1 MEMAGEKGKLNG
13 CYIHGN
19 IASGIKA
26 SGKKHFKGHNNLSGG
41 DGQAALIEFRGA
53 KELNISDS
61 KKSRIITR
69 DEAARL
75 REDGWQVADLH
86 VHTFFSYDVVPTREV
101 DPLMLYEKAVER
113 GMTFISFTDHDT
125 MDAYDR
131 IGWTRE
137 RLVTGVEVKILDR
150 IKVGHT
156 VHINV
161 YTLNRQQFQEIE
173 NIAKKAQ
180 DIEMLVEYLRAEN
193 LPFILNHP
201 FWHEPGEKLSA
212 AAVAEISE
220 MFPVL
225 EYNLG
230 RIRKLNR
237 LVLEL
242 AASRNKGVAA
252 GTDSHTGDIGRIFTV
267 APGND
272 FREFFGA
279 IEQRNAC
286 MVTEDLTYHR
296 IKNEIRNR
304 LEMLLNRGDW
314 VMSKEGL
321 KMETGNAM
329 ADAVI
334 EILSG
339 GKEGSRAFEREAIKI
354 LATMF
359 SRTGLPAR
367 IYLRKQNL
375 LASRLEE
382 ELNLA
387 A

>member
-1 MEMAGEKGKLNG
+1 METLKKTGEIEERGAQSQATFGIAAGGP
-13 CYIHGN
+13 
-19 IASGIKA
+19 ASGRTE
-26 SGKKHFKGHNNLSGG
+26 FKTLN
-41 DGQAALIEFRGA
+41 
-53 KELNISDS
+53 ELNN
-61 KKSRIITR
+61 KGQKENRIITR
-69 DEAARL
+69 DTAARL
-75 REDGWQVADLH
+75 KGECWQAADLH
-86 VHTFFSYDVVPTREV
+86 VHTFYSYDVVPTREV
-101 DPLMLYEKAVER
+101 DPLTLYEKAISR

-161 YTLNRQQFQEIE
+161 YTLNRKQFQEIE
-173 NIAKKAQ
+173 NIAKMAQ

-212 AAVAEISE
+212 ASVAEISE

-242 AASRNKGVAA
+242 AAYRNKGVAA

-267 APGND
+267 APGNN

-279 IEQRNAC
+279 IEQGNAC

-296 IKNEIRNR
+296 IKNEIGKR
-304 LEMLLNRGDW
+304 LEMLLDSREW
-314 VMSKEGL
+314 VMVREGL
-321 KMETGNAM
+321 KMETGNAL

-334 EILSG
+334 KILSG
-339 GKEGSRAFEREAIKI
+339 GKEGARAFGREAIKF
-354 LATMF
+354 LATML

-367 IYLRKQNL
+367 IYLIKQNL
-375 LASRLEE
+375 LATRLRQ

-387 A
+387 S

>member
-1 MEMAGEKGKLNG
+1 MEMAREKGKLNG
-13 CYIHGN
+13 CYIHGDTG
-19 IASGIKA
+19 SGIQA
-26 SGKKHFKGHNNLSGG
+26 SGKKNFEDH
-41 DGQAALIEFRGA
+41 GQLPGRDAPAHLIEFRGA
-53 KELNISDS
+53 KALNTSYS
-61 KKSRIITR
+61 KNNRIITR

-75 REDGWQVADLH
+75 REVGWQVADLH

-101 DPLMLYEKAVER
+101 DPLMLYEKAVKS

-212 AAVAEISE
+212 ASVAEISE

-230 RIRKLNR
+230 RIRKLNQ
-237 LVLEL
+237 LVLQL

-272 FREFFGA
+272 FREFFAA
-279 IEQRNAC
+279 IEQGNAC

-296 IKNEIRNR
+296 IKNEIGKR
-304 LEMLLNRGDW
+304 LEMLLDSREW
-314 VMSKEGL
+314 VMAREGL
-321 KMETGNAM
+321 KMETGNAL

-339 GKEGSRAFEREAIKI
+339 GKEGARAFGREAIKF

-367 IYLRKQNL
+367 IYLRKQTL